1 MEDELLVT
9 LVDASLPSIIKVI
22 GVGGGGNNAVGHMY
36 MTGNIDGVNFLVCN
50 TDKKALDDSP
60 VPNRLQLGYD
70 GLGAGGKPEKG
81 RELAENSLA
90 QISTCLEG
98 PIKMV
103 FITAGMGGGTGTGA
117 APIIAREAK
126 AKGILTVGI
135 VTIPFLFEGIRKI
148 DKALDGVEE
157 MGKYVDALLVINNER
172 LREIYSDLSV
182 TNAFQKADDTLTN
195 AVQSIVDIITMR
207 GKMILDFRDVHTTLF
222 EGGVAIMSTGYGEGE
237 GRVAK
242 AIADALNSPLINNR
256 DIYKSKKILMAISF
270 SSEQEMMIYETNEVQ
285 AFMDNFEDKYIE
297 TKYGLSVDETLGK
310 KIKITILASGFGLRD
325 FKEKNTD
332 ENDNVLVFTK
342 EDIEKV
348 IRQQKFYPN
357 QKNIVRQP
365 SRIFL
370 YSMDNLG
377 DEEVVDT
384 IDSTPTLHREK
395 SVLDQLNQS

>member
-22 GVGGGGNNAVGHMY
+22 GVGGGGGNAVGHMY
-36 MTGNIDGVNFLVCN
+36 RTGHIDGVNFLVCN

-60 VPNRLQLGYD
+60 LPNRLQLGYD
-70 GLGAGGKPEKG
+70 GLGAGGRPEKG
-81 RELAENSLA
+81 KELAEDSVK
-90 QISTCLEG
+90 QIQTTLEG

-117 APIIAREAK
+117 APVIAREAK

-157 MGKYVDALLVINNER
+157 MGRYVDALLVINNER
-172 LREIYSDLSV
+172 LREIYSDLSMV
-182 TNAFQKADDTLTN
+182 NAFKKADDTLTN

-207 GKMILDFRDVHTTLF
+207 GTMILDFRDVHTTLY
-222 EGGVAIMSTGYGEGE
+222 EGGVAVMSTGYGEGE

-270 SSEQEMMIYETNEVQ
+270 SSQKELMVYEINEIQ

-297 TKYGLSVDETLGK
+297 TKYGISKDESLGPK
-310 KIKITILASGFGLRD
+310 VKVTILASGFGMRD
-325 FKEKNTD
+325 FKEKKKD
-332 ENDNVLVFTK
+332 EEDNVLVFTK
-342 EDIEKV
+342 EDIERV
-348 IRQQKFYPN
+348 IRQQKFYAAN
-357 QKNIVRQP
+357 KNVVRRP
-365 SRIFL
+365 SRIYL
-370 YSMDNLG
+370 YSDDDLS
-377 DEEVVDT
+377 DEMIIDK
-384 IDSTPTLHREK
+384 IDSTPTFNRTREDIED
-395 SVLDQLNQS
+395 LTR